1 MNKYII
7 SLLVLIFSL
16 NAAAQTKPTPVSE
29 RMVDGKRMVIYSD
42 GTWKEKEYT
51 KPKIQW
57 VAIPGGTFTMGS
69 PYDQAN
75 REDDETPHQVTLSA
89 FKMSKY
95 EITNAQ
101 YAAFL
106 NAKNIGSDGEY
117 AAGAFPTQALIYQSD
132 IVLNGECDWGLHYAD
147 GQWVPVTGYENY
159 PVIYVTWYGASEF
172 AAYMGCRLPTEA
184 EWEYACRAGTTTL
197 FNTGNCLSAK
207 KANYNGNFTMEGCK
221 KGVNRGKPMPVGSF
235 APNTLGLYDMHGNV
249 YEWCSDWYGTYSG
262 DAQTNPKGPASGTYR
277 VRRGGSWAS
286 VALFC
291 QCAYRSPDEPE
302 NSGYTM
308 GFRVVSD

>member
-106 NAKNIGSDGEY
+106 NAKNIGSDGKYE
-117 AAGAFPTQALIYQSD
+117 AGSYPTEELIYQSRG
-132 IVLNGECDWGLHYAD
+132 NYDWGLHYVD
-147 GQWVPVTGYENY
+147 GQWVPVAGYENY
-159 PVIYVTWYGASEF
+159 PVINVTWYGASEF

-184 EWEYACRAGTTTL
+184 EWEYACRAGTTTH
-197 FNTGNCLSAK
+197 FNTGICLNTTQ
-207 KANYNGNFTMEGCK
+207 ANYDGNYPMEWCSEGVYRCK
-221 KGVNRGKPMPVGSF
+221 TMPVGSF
-235 APNTLGLYDMHGNV
+235 SPNAWGLCDMHGNV
-249 YEWCSDWYGTYSG
+249 WEWCSDWYDEYPIY
-262 DAQTNPKGPASGTYR
+262 AQTNPKGPASGTAR
-277 VRRGGSWAS
+277 VFRGGSWYYRARYCRS
-286 VALFC
+286 
-291 QCAYRSPDEPE
+291 AYRCSYYPDS
-302 NSGYTM
+302 NISYSL
-308 GFRVVSD
+308 GFRVVSH

>member
-7 SLLVLIFSL
+7 SLLLIIFAL
-16 NAAAQTKPTPVSE
+16 NAAAQTKPTIVSE
-29 RMVDGKRMVIYSD
+29 RVIDGKRMVIYSD

-51 KPKIQW
+51 KPTIAF
-57 VAIPGGTFTMGS
+57 VSIPAGTFTMGS

-75 REDDETPHQVTLSA
+75 RGDDEIPHQVTLSA

-106 NAKNIGSDGEY
+106 NAKNIGSDGKY
-117 AAGAFPTQALIYQSD
+117 AAGAFPTQVLIYQSS
-132 IVLNGECDWGLHYAD
+132 GSYDWGLHYVD
-147 GQWVPVTGYENY
+147 GQWVPVAGYENY
-159 PVIYVTWYGASEF
+159 PVISVTWYGASEF
-172 AAYMGCRLPTEA
+172 ATYMGCRLPTEA

-262 DAQTNPKGPASGTYR
+262 DAQTNPKGPASGAYR
-277 VRRGGSWAS
+277 VIRGGSWYGSARYCRGAS
-286 VALFC
+286 RD
-291 QCAYRSPDEPE
+291 YSNPRSYI
-302 NSGYTM
+302 NYI
-308 GFRVVSD
+308 GFRVVSH